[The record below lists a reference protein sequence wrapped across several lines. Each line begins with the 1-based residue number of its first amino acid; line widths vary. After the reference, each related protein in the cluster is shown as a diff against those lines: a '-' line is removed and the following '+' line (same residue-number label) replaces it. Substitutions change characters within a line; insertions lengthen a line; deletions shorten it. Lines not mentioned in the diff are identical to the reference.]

1 MTLIFCRV
9 FETGD
14 PGWHAMDNW
23 IAATFQ
29 LHGLECC
36 SGPSAQKSID
46 LSLLSAQTFAVAEV
60 FLWRRVGKGWD
71 PSLFL
76 GGKSIHRC
84 GTYKHN
90 LQVTIGEMF
99 MSSNLSLNFKH
110 ILKGWRMWKTTILLW
125 HLSFCKIDESINFC
139 RAFCGDF
146 FGR

>member
-1 MTLIFCRV
+1 
-9 FETGD
+9 
-14 PGWHAMDNW
+14 MDNW

-29 LHGLECC
+29 IHGLECC

-71 PSLFL
+71 PSIFL

-99 MSSNLSLNFKH
+99 MSSNLSLN
-110 ILKGWRMWKTTILLW
+110 I
-125 HLSFCKIDESINFC
+125 S
-139 RAFCGDF
+139 
-146 FGR
+146 